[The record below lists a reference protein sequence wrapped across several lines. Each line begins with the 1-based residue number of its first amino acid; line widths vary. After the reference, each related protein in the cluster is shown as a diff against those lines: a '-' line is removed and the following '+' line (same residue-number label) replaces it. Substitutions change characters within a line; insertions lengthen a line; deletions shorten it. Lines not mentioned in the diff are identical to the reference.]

1 MGVIILIVL
10 FFSILILTDNKKKKK
25 KEDEYRRYIKQKRKD
40 DIKRILT
47 NLNYRS
53 NLVFMEV
60 EEYYVDWKK
69 QIEIDIFNILKED
82 FCNIE
87 NNNPKYLYSCFDTL
101 DNKREYL
108 NIKYIL
114 DKYAEI
120 ITFNNQFY
128 YKFIISDLINNEHYS
143 TLKINKNCFDENK
156 KIIVENIEYK
166 EALLEILHI
175 IGRLNYYLETNR
187 IVDKNRRSFGFTY
200 IIDNTEECFTLK
212 NNDIRNLL
220 SGLKISISTI
230 LKSKI
235 DRYMY
240 DVNYTFG
247 INSNFFE
254 IYNSTYEELDFCFIK
269 KYDFKRLYGI
279 NVYRPSDNKKMILE
293 IINGVCLLANIDDFL
308 QLNKLEIFKDI
319 CCFYNLNNI
328 IRIYDYNSNQIIEKV
343 RTINRNYVA
352 EIENKG
358 LSNTTQTKFEWNINN
373 YQIIDDYRYKDN
385 GIFDIKFRMKPKDLE
400 YKWKFINC
408 DIRNPKF
415 IEEIKEVY
423 SIIYKDYPYLMESI
437 KEKRA
442 ELFKK

>member
-1 MGVIILIVL
+1 MKI
-10 FFSILILTDNKKKKK
+10 KK
-25 KEDEYRRYIKQKRKD
+25 
-40 DIKRILT
+40 L
-47 NLNYRS
+47 L
-53 NLVFMEV
+53 
-60 EEYYVDWKK
+60 
-69 QIEIDIFNILKED
+69 LK
-82 FCNIE
+82 
-87 NNNPKYLYSCFDTL
+87 
-101 DNKREYL
+101 
-108 NIKYIL
+108 
-114 DKYAEI
+114 
-120 ITFNNQFY
+120 
-128 YKFIISDLINNEHYS
+128 
-143 TLKINKNCFDENK
+143 
-156 KIIVENIEYK
+156 NIEYK

-415 IEEIKEVY
+415 IEEIKR
-423 SIIYKDYPYLMESI
+423 S
-437 KEKRA
+437 
-442 ELFKK
+442 LFNYI